1 MTVLVELN
9 TKHFVQKHYFYGN
22 PVKEI
27 NSVLRAMEI
36 DLPKKSNIRTRSGC
50 SQQNSCVRWTAVAVV
65 LALVAIVTCSA
76 SAVPDITENTLLR
89 VPTVLMCDNVN
100 SVIRIGGDDQFLD
113 PANHLS
119 VLPTFSADNCDEI
132 LDALPIVGRPNG
144 EVLVSFKDFVFGQSV
159 GAFLCVSTLDKTT
172 DDRHVQHLGLSSVF
186 YPLR

>member
-1 MTVLVELN
+1 
-9 TKHFVQKHYFYGN
+9 
-22 PVKEI
+22 
-27 NSVLRAMEI
+27 MEI

-50 SQQNSCVRWTAVAVV
+50 FQQYFCVRWAAVAVS
-65 LALVAIVTCSA
+65 LALVAIVKCSA
-76 SAVPDITENTLLR
+76 SAVPDIAQNALLL

-119 VLPTFSADNCDEI
+119 VLPTFSADNCDEV
-132 LDALPIVGRPNG
+132 LDALPIVGRAKG
-144 EVLVSFKDFVFGQSV
+144 EVLVSFKDFVFGQSI

-172 DDRHVQHLGLSSVF
+172 DERHVQHMGLLSVF